1 MTIRGICGWLARGL
15 FASARPSV
23 RGMRMSMMITSVV
36 SWFSWRR
43 AASAD
48 CNVRVSTPA
57 LVRHVSNNQRME
69 RSSSMIQ
76 MRFDFGI
83 SGLQG
88 QVKGEAGRAG
98 HTVAFDETL
107 VLMDQL
113 LGDG

>member
-1 MTIRGICGWLARGL
+1 MTISGIWWWLGRSL

-23 RGMRMSMMITSVV
+23 PGMRMSLMITSGV

-43 AASAD
+43 APSAD
-48 CNVRVSTPA
+48 SNVRVSRAA
-57 LVRHVSNNQRME
+57 LVRAFSNTQRME
-69 RSSSMIQ
+69 RSSSMSQ

-83 SGLQG
+83 SGPQG